1 MNLLPRLLFP
11 LGLLLAVS
19 GCESLTGHSAD
30 RTSKTPYVP
39 VNVVGEPIM
48 PTRLR
53 RLVLMPVVGGSEA
66 SPESCAAIDAVVVEA
81 LQHENRFEIVHLSR
95 EECQTH
101 FQCDEL
107 SSVMPLP
114 ANFMAVLRRDYAA
127 DGVLFVDVTVYRAYS
142 PLIIGLRAK
151 LAMIDD
157 AHLVWSFDNL
167 YSTDDPAVAASA
179 THYLQARETLNQL
192 PPDLTTVILQSP
204 DRFACYAVSSMFDTL
219 PPIRGRERSDV
230 ASAPA
235 GRKEAKA
242 H

>member
-1 MNLLPRLLFP
+1 MTLLPRLLLP
-11 LGLLLAVS
+11 LGLVLVVAGCDALPGHTTSRVS
-19 GCESLTGHSAD
+19 KAQF
-30 RTSKTPYVP
+30 VP
-39 VNVVGEPIM
+39 TNQVAEAIM
-48 PTRLR
+48 PARLR
-53 RLVLMPVVGGSEA
+53 RLILMPVAGGSEA
-66 SPESCAAIDAVVVEA
+66 TPESCAVIDAVVVEA
-81 LQHENRFEIVHLSR
+81 LQHENRFEIVHLTR

-101 FQCDEL
+101 FQVEEL

-127 DGVLFVDVTVYRAYS
+127 DGVLFVDLTVYRAYQ
-142 PLIIGLRAK
+142 PLSIGLRAK

-167 YSTDDPAVAASA
+167 YSADDPAVAASA
-179 THYLQARETLNQL
+179 TRYLQARETVML

-204 DRFACYAVSSMFDTL
+204 DRFASYAVASMFDTL
-219 PPIRGRERSDV
+219 PPVRGRQKAAV
-230 ASAPA
+230 AAVQE